1 MFDKFL
7 QNLRQII
14 DRKLLKTAFFS
25 SRLLN
30 DLNWQKR
37 EIQLDSNK
45 NEGEDINRYCLS
57 PLQNDLLYQVY
68 GLKNPKFMEE
78 TFSDN
83 RVQKLWEK
91 FRKLRKSCMHKRNI
105 NRAYNEKLHYNCLQQ
120 LLTLR
125 LKTWILGNY
134 GI

>member
-1 MFDKFL
+1 
-7 QNLRQII
+7 
-14 DRKLLKTAFFS
+14 
-25 SRLLN
+25 
-30 DLNWQKR
+30 
-37 EIQLDSNK
+37 
-45 NEGEDINRYCLS
+45 
-57 PLQNDLLYQVY
+57 
-68 GLKNPKFMEE
+68 MEE

-105 NRAYNEKLHYNCLQQ
+105 NRTYNEKLHYNCLQK

-134 GI
+134 GIQVKGNEMLKLQPSIQPSR